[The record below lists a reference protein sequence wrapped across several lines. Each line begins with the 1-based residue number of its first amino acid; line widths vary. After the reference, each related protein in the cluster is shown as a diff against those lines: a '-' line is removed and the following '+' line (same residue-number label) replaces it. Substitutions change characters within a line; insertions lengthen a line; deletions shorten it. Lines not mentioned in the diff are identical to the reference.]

1 MIRRLPILPLRN
13 VTAACGRFSPH
24 VTAGWASLA
33 LTPRCSF
40 AGYCQTP
47 VGPLPRGAPCVAELP
62 EKGDA
67 ARACLQM
74 SWDPESLRLRKAR
87 LTQALTITLLWQGS
101 LFPWEKSGVCAP
113 MRGMLVA
120 KVLRAMGLHGPA
132 PLLPRPA
139 GEAKMLEGHR
149 VLAVIE
155 HGIFQPDVTK
165 YHNLGLVEETEGL

>member
-13 VTAACGRFSPH
+13 VTAACGRFSPC

-33 LTPRCSF
+33 LTPRCPF
-40 AGYCQTP
+40 AGYHQTLA
-47 VGPLPRGAPCVAELP
+47 GPLPRGAPCAAELP

-74 SWDPESLRLRKAR
+74 SWDPESPRLRKAR
-87 LTQALTITLLWQGS
+87 LTQAPTLTLLWQGS

-113 MRGMLVA
+113 TRGMLAA
-120 KVLRAMGLHGPA
+120 KVLCAVGLCGPA
-132 PLLPRPA
+132 PLLLRPA
-139 GEAKMLEGHR
+139 GEAEMLEGHR

-155 HGIFQPDVTK
+155 HRIFQPDVTK
-165 YHNLGLVEETEGL
+165 HRNLGLVEETEAL